1 MGIPEP
7 KLYKQ
12 IFYDYYTGVLRK
24 LTALVRDAAV
34 AEDLAQETFLKLYR
48 QPPDNLDAPGAWL
61 HRVATRLAYDYM
73 QKAARERKLT
83 ERQGQELPKDGS
95 AAPSGEDELMRQLDQ
110 EEVRMWLDG
119 LDERDRKALLLRY
132 SGYSYT
138 EIAEELNIRPPVVGT
153 LLSRATER
161 LRRLAGESDTGGGR
175 HSGGKPS
182 GKLSRESSGRSSGSD
197 GELRELSPEP
207 DYRVRAEFH

>member
-12 IFYDYYTGVLRK
+12 IFYEYYPGVLRK
-24 LTALVRDAAV
+24 LSSLVRDDAA

-73 QKAARERKLT
+73 DKIARDRRLA
-83 ERQGQELPKDGS
+83 ERQGKQMPEGEG
-95 AAPSGEDELMRQLDQ
+95 AVPSGEDELMRQLDQ
-110 EEVRMWLDG
+110 EEVREWLDE

-132 SGYSYT
+132 SGYSYA
-138 EIAEELNIRPPVVGT
+138 EIAEELSVRPPLVGT

-161 LRRLAGESDTGGGR
+161 LKRRAASAGSEAHEKRSCGSAGALKGFN
-175 HSGGKPS
+175 
-182 GKLSRESSGRSSGSD
+182 REAEFKS
-197 GELRELSPEP
+197 
-207 DYRVRAEFH
+207 RAELH